1 MLPHYTTSWNDLHIR
16 RSVRKTA
23 ETLLGRTRI
32 AVDFCSLFLGRIPR
46 LGGPRL
52 FRPFTRPV
60 NPFQSAEIIT
70 IIFPHT
76 HGLGPRFEDLD
87 RSNFVG
93 FNLGTLSMSAP
104 FECIAG

>member
-23 ETLLGRTRI
+23 GTLLGCSSITM
-32 AVDFCSLFLGRIPR
+32 DFCSLFLSRVPR

-52 FRPFTRPV
+52 FFPVTRPV
-60 NPFQSAEIIT
+60 NPLQSAEIIPL
-70 IIFPHT
+70 IFPHA
-76 HGLGPRFEDLD
+76 HEFGSRVEDLD

-93 FNLGTLSMSAP
+93 FDLGTLSMSVP
-104 FECIAG
+104 YEHIAS